1 MTKLTLFLQ
10 FEGDPRVEL
19 AEFDEKAGTKD
30 VRAKAVELGFANL
43 SDASVFA
50 EGGADS
56 LDDKQPL
63 TAQGVSNKQRLCLH
77 RCKKIHVTVDFAG
90 DSKQHPF
97 PPAVTIAEVK
107 AWFVDKI
114 GMSAADATEHVLQ
127 ISGTKERPSP
137 DTMIGSLKSVDCR
150 IEVSLVPLK
159 RVEG

>member
-1 MTKLTLFLQ
+1 MAKLSLFLQ

-19 AEFDEKAGTKD
+19 AEFDEKAGTKE
-30 VRAKAVELGFANL
+30 VRAKAVELGFALL

-50 EGGADS
+50 EGHDDP
-56 LDDKQPL
+56 LDDKHPL

-77 RCKKIHVTVDFAG
+77 RCKKIHVTVDFVG

-97 PPAVTIAEVK
+97 SPVTTMADVK

-114 GMSAADATEHVLQ
+114 KMSPADATEHVLQ
-127 ISGTKERPSP
+127 VSGTTERPTP
-137 DTMIGSLKSVDCR
+137 DTMIGSLKSVDCK
-150 IEVSLVPLK
+150 IELSLVPLK

>member
-1 MTKLTLFLQ
+1 
-10 FEGDPRVEL
+10 
-19 AEFDEKAGTKD
+19 
-30 VRAKAVELGFANL
+30 L

-50 EGGADS
+50 EGREDS
-56 LDDKQPL
+56 LDDKHPL

-97 PPAVTIAEVK
+97 SPATTIAEVK

-150 IEVSLVPLK
+150 IELSLVPLK